1 MTTGCFVIKH
11 PVFAFSWCKWKGYS
25 QKEMF
30 LESTNRELMVRSKS
44 TASLYSTMF
53 SRKLITARLNS
64 SFVLQ
69 SKHPKFAVL
78 ILHKKALI

>member
-11 PVFAFSWCKWKGYS
+11 PVFAFPWCKWKGYS

-44 TASLYSTMF
+44 TASLYSAMF
-53 SRKLITARLNS
+53 SRKLITVRLR
-64 SFVLQ
+64 SFVVLQ
-69 SKHPKFAVL
+69 ILFPKSIYF
-78 ILHKKALI
+78 